1 MDTNHTA
8 VGYSSPSDRMSVIR
22 QLVSQQFFLPPN
34 FVIDRTHRI
43 ELLVH
48 GSDRVFDMFSDFL
61 YEISKSVKGNNINS
75 YSSALKAAAKRLNLD
90 ELSIEGKFYKKS
102 NGFLKE
108 GLATE
113 EILFITTIA
122 TILES
127 LDSIHYDL
135 FIHDLRSRY
144 NDFNKQEDSF
154 EKNSKFEKGVERLGE
169 VADSLFSLL
178 LNLRK
183 INELATLFRFS
194 LNYDQHQVEIHYK
207 EVITSIMNNNSQ
219 RKN

>member
-1 MDTNHTA
+1 MMDTNHPA
-8 VGYSSPSDRMSVIR
+8 VGISSPSDRMSVIR

-90 ELSIEGKFYKKS
+90 ELSIEGIFYKKS

-127 LDSIHYDL
+127 LDLIHYDL
-135 FIHDLRSRY
+135 FIHELRSRY
-144 NDFNKQEDSF
+144 NDLNKQEDSF
-154 EKNSKFEKGVERLGE
+154 TKNSKFEKGVERLGE

-183 INELATLFRFS
+183 IKELATIFQFS
-194 LNYDQHQVEIHYK
+194 LNYDQHQVEVYYK
-207 EVITSIMNNNSQ
+207 EVIASIMNTNS
-219 RKN
+219 